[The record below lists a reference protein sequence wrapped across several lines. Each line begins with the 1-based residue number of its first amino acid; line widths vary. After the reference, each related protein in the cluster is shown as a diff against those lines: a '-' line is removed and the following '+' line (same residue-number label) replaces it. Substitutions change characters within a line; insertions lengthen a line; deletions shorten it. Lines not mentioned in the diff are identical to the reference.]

1 MIHVLEALVGL
12 WVAVHLS
19 RVQHERLHLMHPY
32 HELMD
37 AASVVDRCKLLRH
50 KAEDYGDVKVGSFS
64 QFQSA
69 AIAVIMNLTNRASY
83 VGQQRRKN
91 EQWPY

>member
-1 MIHVLEALVGL
+1 MKREIARMLIIKASLLASALMLLESCTGYLT
-12 WVAVHLS
+12 
-19 RVQHERLHLMHPY
+19 
-32 HELMD
+32 
-37 AASVVDRCKLLRH
+37 
-50 KAEDYGDVKVGSFS
+50 S

-91 EQWPY
+91 EQWPTRCRNGPCSERAVKVAVPR